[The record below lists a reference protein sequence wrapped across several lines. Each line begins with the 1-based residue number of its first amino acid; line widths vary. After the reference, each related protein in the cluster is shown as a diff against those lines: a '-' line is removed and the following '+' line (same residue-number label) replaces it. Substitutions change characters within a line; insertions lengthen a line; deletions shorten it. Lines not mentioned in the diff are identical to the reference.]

1 MKYCLNTLWLL
12 LFVTARAIGGDEVSQ
27 SVDMNFTVNVE
38 PPVCKLKET
47 ELSVN
52 FGEFQ
57 VFDILM
63 ENVKQTA
70 EFFFIDCTNVNNI
83 KISFSGDKVD
93 SNNNLIKNKS
103 GGNYA
108 SGVAIGLYANDGKR
122 IQFEKEQ
129 NISID
134 GSGSFYYSITA
145 EVMKDSKNAV
155 VTPGNIDTSVNLN
168 ITYN

>member
-1 MKYCLNTLWLL
+1 
-12 LFVTARAIGGDEVSQ
+12 
-27 SVDMNFTVNVE
+27 MNFTVNVE
-38 PPVCKLKET
+38 PPVCKLKEA

-57 VFDILM
+57 VSDIVM

>member
-1 MKYCLNTLWLL
+1 
-12 LFVTARAIGGDEVSQ
+12 
-27 SVDMNFTVNVE
+27 MNFTVNVE

-57 VFDILM
+57 VSDIVM